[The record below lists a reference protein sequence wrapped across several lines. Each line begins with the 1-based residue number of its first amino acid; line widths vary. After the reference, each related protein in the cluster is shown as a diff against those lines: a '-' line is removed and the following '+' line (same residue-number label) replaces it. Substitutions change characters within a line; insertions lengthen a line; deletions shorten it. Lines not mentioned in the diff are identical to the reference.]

1 MSANRVVYI
10 VLTSTGT
17 YLSKLIQFYTKASL
31 NHASIAFD
39 PELKEVYSF
48 GRKNVANPFLA
59 GLVRED
65 YSSPFFHSSHCAIYT
80 LTVTSEQYNQMHR
93 LVRDM
98 MKRQHTYKY
107 HLLGLI
113 GVMLHVELRRENAY
127 FCSQFVSYV
136 LGHGGALPVRKPAH
150 FVTPSD
156 FEKTDILK
164 EVYRGSLWDYTCKS
178 SERSVRTKTT
188 SMDRVKAHIFS

>member
-17 YLSKLIQFYTKASL
+17 YLSKLIQIYTKASF

-65 YSSPFFHSSHCAIYT
+65 YSSPFFHASNCAIYT
-80 LTVTSEQYNQMHR
+80 LSVTTEQYDQMHR
-93 LVRDM
+93 LVRNM
-98 MKRQHTYKY
+98 MKKQHTYKY

-113 GVMLHVELRRENAY
+113 GVMLQVELRRENAY
-127 FCSQFVSYV
+127 FCSQFVSHV

-150 FVTPSD
+150 FVIPSD
-156 FEKTDILK
+156 FENTDILK
-164 EVYRGSLWDYTCKS
+164 EVYRGNLWDYILQPRERTIPINS
-178 SERSVRTKTT
+178 SS
-188 SMDRVKAHIFS
+188 SIDRINAHVV